1 MIKVHASHP
10 LATIKLLVASQ
21 FPGVATTLSLRHASL
36 ASHTPLHA
44 IPQGSW
50 LAVTRPTKNRVGTPR
65 DWRLNRRMIE
75 SMSLSPFVLEDG
87 CPTNEDEFPPQA
99 FLQSK
104 QAFDLAVLLPDAR
117 LIYVEFNNQPRTLQ
131 WASSWV
137 MERFS
142 SSFAGEPPGL
152 WSPCHC
158 RGHWLRLDG
167 RAVVQPGQG
176 LTILALSHRIVD
188 LGPPRR
194 EAKGPKAPLALLR
207 RGSPSQASH
216 RRAPQ
221 ALRRSSRCQA
231 HSGLAA

>member
-1 MIKVHASHP
+1 
-10 LATIKLLVASQ
+10 
-21 FPGVATTLSLRHASL
+21 
-36 ASHTPLHA
+36 
-44 IPQGSW
+44 
-50 LAVTRPTKNRVGTPR
+50 
-65 DWRLNRRMIE
+65 
-75 SMSLSPFVLEDG
+75 MSLSPFVLEDG

-117 LIYVEFNNQPRTLQ
+117 LIFIEFNNQPRTLQ
-131 WASSWV
+131 WASSWI

-176 LTILALSHRIVD
+176 LTILALSPGTWPASHARTRGHWAKQDCGPRTTTTRSFSATSPSPKAQKSPSLPAEDRQARTHTEEHRRPSKPMPGA
-188 LGPPRR
+188 LRMGSMKPRQPPGPPPGW
-194 EAKGPKAPLALLR
+194 EPPAKATVRSRSPLDPRPK
-207 RGSPSQASH
+207 
-216 RRAPQ
+216 PQ
-221 ALRRSSRCQA
+221 VQD
-231 HSGLAA
+231 